1 MLHSICQQI
10 WKSTQCPQDWRMSDF
25 IPIPKIDNAPQKGS
39 NCHISVL
46 ISFTSKV
53 ILKILQAN
61 PQQYMNGELEGVQG
75 GFWKGRRTRDQI
87 ANICWIMGKVREFQ
101 EFIYFCLI
109 DFVIEE
115 KLWKI
120 LKKMGVTDKPTYILR
135 NLQVKKQQLE
145 PDMEQWTGSKLGKG
159 YNNAVFC
166 HSASVSQFS
175 CSVMPDFATPQ
186 TAACQA
192 SLSITKS

>member
-1 MLHSICQQI
+1 
-10 WKSTQCPQDWRMSDF
+10 
-25 IPIPKIDNAPQKGS
+25 
-39 NCHISVL
+39 
-46 ISFTSKV
+46 
-53 ILKILQAN
+53 
-61 PQQYMNGELEGVQG
+61 
-75 GFWKGRRTRDQI
+75 
-87 ANICWIMGKVREFQ
+87 MGKVREFQ

-109 DFVIEE
+109 DFVNQD

-120 LKKMGVTDKPTYILR
+120 LKEMGVTDKLTYILR

-159 YNNAVFC
+159 YNKAVFC

-175 CSVMPDFATPQ
+175 CSVMPDFAPPQ